1 MCLFT
6 ADGFTGNVCECDEG
20 ELMWIDKKKVPE
32 LPTWEGDA
40 VFLKL
45 ILEGEKRFFTVK
57 LRYQGNKL
65 VENSVNYW

>member
-1 MCLFT
+1 M
-6 ADGFTGNVCECDEG
+6 
-20 ELMWIDKKKVPE
+20 PE

-45 ILEGEKRFFTVK
+45 ILEDEKRFFTVK
-57 LRYQGNKL
+57 LRYQGSKL